1 MQIFEE
7 GEDEPTPG
15 ISLVSKNTEMPEG
28 VEFSDGDGK
37 DSDENNDDPHKALG
51 EINLDDLEFHENN
64 KESHRTLISNDS
76 SIPTELFG
84 ASSSLTKKKKKEK
97 KEKKEKKKKKSSKDE
112 NEDISTKKVTK
123 TANILTNG
131 ANNDEVD
138 MDFWLS
144 ESNQVSFDDKIF

>member
-76 SIPTELFG
+76 F
-84 ASSSLTKKKKKEK
+84 LTCLTHIVIDGV
-97 KEKKEKKKKKSSKDE
+97 DE
-112 NEDISTKKVTK
+112 NDRFCDLLLLVLCEAMTRFKALKLV
-123 TANILTNG
+123 L
-131 ANNDEVD
+131 
-138 MDFWLS
+138 LS
-144 ESNQVSFDDKIF
+144 KSENPLAFK